1 MKGDK
6 KMTTATATREYTPK
20 TFSHLKGLK
29 GISDGQ
35 LLEHFKLFQG
45 YVNNTNILNQKVEE
59 LTKQGKSGTVEYSEL
74 KRRYGFEYNGMILHE
89 YYFENMMPNSTPLDK
104 NSKLYKKICECF
116 WDWNTFE
123 NDFKNVGKMRGIG
136 WAICYQDPITKKL
149 SNHFVTDHE
158 IGNPAG
164 YKPILVM
171 DVWEHAYIGDYK
183 ATERGKYIDAFWQN
197 ICWKTCEGRLLA

>member
-1 MKGDK
+1 MV
-6 KMTTATATREYTPK
+6 MATQTREYTAR

-29 GISDGQ
+29 GISDTQ
-35 LLEHFKLFQG
+35 LAEHFKLYQG

-59 LTKQGKSGTVEYSEL
+59 LTKAGKSGTPEYGEL

-89 YYFENMMPNSTPLDK
+89 YYFENMTPNSTPVDQ

-123 NDFKNVGKMRGIG
+123 NDFKNVGKIRGIG
-136 WAICYQDPITKKL
+136 WAVLFQDPVSKKL
-149 SNHFVTDHE
+149 SNHFVGSHE
-158 IGNPAG
+158 VGVPAG
-164 YKPILVM
+164 YKPILVL

-183 ATERGKYIDAFWQN
+183 ATERAKYIDAFWQN
-197 ICWKTCEGRLLA
+197 VCWKTVASRLLD

>member
-1 MKGDK
+1 MA
-6 KMTTATATREYTPK
+6 TATTTREYTAR
-20 TFSHLKGLK
+20 TFSQLKGLK

-35 LLEHFKLFQG
+35 LAEHFKLYQG

-59 LTKQGKSGTVEYSEL
+59 LTKAGKSGTPEYSEL

-89 YYFENMMPNSTPLDK
+89 YYFENMTPNVSSIDK
-104 NSKLYKKICECF
+104 SSELYELICECF
-116 WDWNTFE
+116 WDWDTFE

-136 WAICYQDPITKKL
+136 WAVLFQDPVTKKL
-149 SNHFVTDHE
+149 SNHFVEGHE
-158 IGNPAG
+158 VGSPAG

-197 ICWKTCEGRLLA
+197 VCWKTAASRLLD

>member
-1 MKGDK
+1 
-6 KMTTATATREYTPK
+6 MTTTTTGYTPK

-35 LLEHFKLFQG
+35 LEEHLKLYNG

-59 LTKQGKSGTVEYSEL
+59 LTKAGKSGTPEYGEL
-74 KRRYGFEYNGMILHE
+74 KRRYGFEYDGMILHN
-89 YYFENMMPNSTPLDK
+89 YYFGNITGNASPVDTNS
-104 NSKLYKKICECF
+104 NLYKKICECF

-123 NDFKNVGKMRGIG
+123 TDFKNVGKMRGIG
-136 WAICYQDPITKKL
+136 WAITYQDPETKKL
-149 SNHFVTDHE
+149 SNHFVADHE
-158 IGNPAG
+158 IGHPAG

-183 ATERGKYIDAFWQN
+183 ATERAKYIDAFWQN
-197 ICWKTCEGRLLA
+197 VCWKTVGGRLL

>member
-1 MKGDK
+1 MS
-6 KMTTATATREYTPK
+6 TTTTGYTPK

-29 GISDGQ
+29 GISDAQ
-35 LLEHFKLFQG
+35 IEEHLKLYSG

-59 LTKQGKSGTVEYSEL
+59 LTKAGKSGTPEYSEL
-74 KRRYGFEYNGMILHE
+74 KRRYGFEYNGMILHN
-89 YYFENMMPNSTPLDK
+89 YYFENMTPNATPVDT

-123 NDFKNVGKMRGIG
+123 TDFKNVGKMRGIG
-136 WAICYQDPITKKL
+136 WAITYQDPESKKL
-149 SNHFVTDHE
+149 SNHFVADHE

-164 YKPILVM
+164 FKPILVM

-183 ATERGKYIDAFWQN
+183 ATERGKYIDAFFSN
-197 ICWKTCEGRLLA
+197 ICWKTVASRLV

>member
-1 MKGDK
+1 M
-6 KMTTATATREYTPK
+6 ATATTGYTPK

-35 LLEHFKLFQG
+35 LEEHFKLYQG

-59 LTKQGKSGTVEYSEL
+59 LTKAGKSGTPEYGEL

-89 YYFENMMPNSTPLDK
+89 YYFDNMTPGSHAIDQ

-123 NDFKNVGKMRGIG
+123 TDFKNVGKMRGIG
-136 WAICYQDPITKKL
+136 WAICFQDPVTKKL
-149 SNHFVTDHE
+149 SNHFVADHE

-183 ATERGKYIDAFWQN
+183 ATERGKYIDAFFQN
-197 ICWKTCEGRLLA
+197 ICWKTAGSRLME